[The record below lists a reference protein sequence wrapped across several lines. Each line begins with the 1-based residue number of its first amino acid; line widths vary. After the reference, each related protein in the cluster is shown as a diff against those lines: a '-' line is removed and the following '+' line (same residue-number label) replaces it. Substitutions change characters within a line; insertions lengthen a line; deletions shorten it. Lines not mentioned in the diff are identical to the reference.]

1 MKKLFKKGYF
11 YNILVMVVSLFSIE
25 IINKL
30 ISGSSIFSFSSIR
43 ILLGLLIF
51 STIINLVLG
60 FTNRK
65 VSKIVISF
73 IVLAFGIYSCA
84 QAGFFN
90 FLGVYMSFQTS
101 SQLGAVT
108 SYIKDFLGSF
118 QLVYFT
124 TLIPF
129 VLLVLYYIFIDKRF
143 DYNFK
148 IVQKSLFIL
157 SIILVV
163 DVLSIGYYSSVLST
177 KLQSKLQTVSNEVLF
192 LTANNPTVT
201 IDQFGTLG
209 FCFLDIKSM
218 LFPVTITEEYI
229 VANTDK
235 GEVNE
240 YSREIDDEA
249 WELLISEEKDTD
261 INSINKYMISRD
273 ITDKNEMTGIFEGK
287 NLIIIMMES
296 VNDIFINP
304 DYYPN
309 FYKLVTEGWYFENN
323 YSPRNACATMNNE
336 FSGMTSLYSIYNT
349 CTASKYKSNKYFDS
363 VFNLFNDQ
371 EYVTFSAHNYT
382 QAYYPRKTIHTNM
395 GSGEYYGV
403 EKLGIKYSNSYVNWS
418 NDDDFM
424 KSYLKILDK
433 KVSKGDN
440 FMTWLT
446 TVSSHQP
453 YSSSSTQGDK
463 YYNLTKGTGYPS
475 DIRRYMSKL
484 KILDNGL
491 GVLLEGLK
499 TRGILDDTVIVLYGD
514 HYPYAIS
521 KSHLNK
527 VLDYNTS
534 EDLNAER
541 VPLVIYNSEVEP
553 QTISQYTSYINLLPT
568 LANLFN
574 LDYDPRLYMGTD
586 MFSDD
591 AKSLTVFADGSWKNE
606 YAFYNASKTKIKYY
620 SSFEYSDEEIRNI
633 NNEISQEMSMSS
645 KIIKNDYFSYL
656 DKKLE
661 QYKERIKEEKETVCS
676 IKELKKSGKK

>member
-1 MKKLFKKGYF
+1 M
-11 YNILVMVVSLFSIE
+11 IISLFAIE

-30 ISGSSIFSFSSIR
+30 ISGSNIFGFSLVR
-43 ILLGLLIF
+43 ILLGLIIF
-51 STIINLVLG
+51 AIIVNLFLA

-65 VSKIVISF
+65 VSKIAILI
-73 IVLAFGIYSCA
+73 IVFAFSVYSCA

-108 SYIKDFLGSF
+108 SYIKDFLMSF
-118 QLVYFT
+118 QIQYFAT
-124 TLIPF
+124 FIPF
-129 VLLVLYYIFIDKRF
+129 VLLVVYYIFIDKKF
-143 DYNFK
+143 NYTFK
-148 IVQKSLFIL
+148 IGAKLLFFLSMIL
-157 SIILVV
+157 AV
-163 DVLSIGYYSSVLST
+163 DVLSIAYYSSVLSP

-192 LTANNPTVT
+192 LTANNPTIT

-218 LFPVTITEEYI
+218 LFPVTIKEEYE
-229 VANTDK
+229 VKHVDK
-235 GEVNE
+235 SEKNE
-240 YSREIDDEA
+240 FSREFDDEA
-249 WELLISEEKDTD
+249 WELLIKEENDETR
-261 INSINKYMISRD
+261 NSINKYLISRD
-273 ITDKNEMTGIFEGK
+273 ITDKNEMTGKFENK
-287 NLIIIMMES
+287 NLIVIMMES

-304 DYYPN
+304 EYYPN

-323 YSPRNACATMNNE
+323 YSPRNSCATMNNE

-349 CTASKYKSNKYFDS
+349 CTASKYKENTYYDS
-363 VFNLFNDQ
+363 LFSLFNDDK
-371 EYVTFSAHNYT
+371 YITFSAHNYT

-424 KSYLKILDK
+424 KAWLKILDK
-433 KVSKGDN
+433 KTKKGQH
-440 FMTWLT
+440 FMSWLT

-453 YSSSSTQGDK
+453 YSSSSIQGDK
-463 YYNLTKGTGYPS
+463 YYNLTKGTGYDS
-475 DIRRYMSKL
+475 DVRRYMSKL

-499 TRGILDDTVIVLYGD
+499 SRHILDDTVIVLFGD
-514 HYPYAIS
+514 HYPYGIS
-521 KSHLNK
+521 KKHLNK

-534 EDLNAER
+534 SDMNAER
-541 VPLVIYNSEVEP
+541 VPLVIYNSKMEGQVF
-553 QTISQYTSYINLLPT
+553 TQYTSYMNLLPT

-591 AKSLTVFADGSWKNE
+591 YQSLTVFADGSWKNE
-606 YAFYNASKTKIKYY
+606 YAYYNASKTKLKYY
-620 SSFEYSDEEIRNI
+620 SSFTYSDEQIRDI
-633 NNEISQEMSMSS
+633 NMEISQEMSMSS
-645 KIIKNDYFSYL
+645 KIIKNNYFSYL
-656 DKKLE
+656 DKELDANREKLA
-661 QYKERIKEEKETVCS
+661 QAKETVCI
-676 IKELKKSGKK
+676 IKKDELKKK